1 MTLLKNTGEADEEIN
16 LAEAIRRRFAWFGGV
31 ELELPPRE
39 PAGPTPDFSE
49 DPEEGA

>member
-1 MTLLKNTGEADEEIN
+1 MALPTNSQEKDDNIG
-16 LAEAIRRRFAWFGGV
+16 LAEKIRRRFARFGGV

-39 PAGPTPDFSE
+39 PAPPPIEFPD